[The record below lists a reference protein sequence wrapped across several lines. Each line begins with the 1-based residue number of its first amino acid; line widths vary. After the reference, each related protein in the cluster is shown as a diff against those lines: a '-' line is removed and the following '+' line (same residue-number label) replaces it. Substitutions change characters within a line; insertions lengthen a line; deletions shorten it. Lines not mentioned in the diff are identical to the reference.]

1 MVMKTESDYTPT
13 IKRMPSL
20 KSSIDAEGG
29 SDGWGLDEETLPD
42 EEDKPEQE
50 DPFSEVNKFL
60 SQIPPDWDAA
70 EAHANANRVVDR
82 STIKLDVNNEES
94 FCKCCQMTFPTED
107 NLYSICADN
116 IELGELGPGFPLFFE
131 FVKYLCYLMFVLTIV
146 YFLPCAYLIYEAWKN
161 IEN

>member
-1 MVMKTESDYTPT
+1 
-13 IKRMPSL
+13 MPSIR
-20 KSSIDAEGG
+20 SRSVDAEGG
-29 SDGWGLDEETLPD
+29 SDGYGLEEETLPD
-42 EEDKPEQE
+42 EGDSKPED
-50 DPFSEVNKFL
+50 DPFLEVNKFL

-82 STIKLDVNNEES
+82 STVKLDVNNKDS

-116 IELGELGPGFPLFFE
+116 IDLGELGPGFPLFFE
-131 FVKYLCYLMFVLTIV
+131 FVKYLCYLMLVLTIV

-161 IEN
+161 IKNEDL